1 MVIKV
6 SRNKE
11 FYYWL
16 IAVSIMA
23 SFSILFVHVSSAI
36 IQGHIILNISSNPTG
51 ADVYIDNIYY
61 GKTPVV
67 VTIVNPKTY
76 SIVLELEGYDRW
88 ERQYNPNDPNIDP
101 EKIDANL
108 TKSGETTTTLTKE
121 ALSPTEKEPGFLGIS
136 SLIIFLCGYLI
147 LRKK

>member
-6 SRNKE
+6 SQNKE

-23 SFSILFVHVSSAI
+23 TFSILFVHVSSAV
-36 IQGHIILNISSNPTG
+36 IQGHILLNINSNPTG

-67 VTIVNPKTY
+67 ATIVEPNPKK
-76 SIVLELEGYDRW
+76 IVLELNGYDRW
-88 ERQYNPNDPNIDP
+88 EKEYNPNTDPD
-101 EKIDANL
+101 KIEVSLNKRIGTISAPAASAL
-108 TKSGETTTTLTKE
+108 IRTETG
-121 ALSPTEKEPGFLGIS
+121 PGFLGDR
-136 SLIIFLCGYLI
+136 LLLLYCVDT
-147 LRKK
+147 